1 MVTKIVEV
9 WQRDL
14 HQYSGNYTF
23 FQKEK
28 LERMDLQQ
36 RAFENQQEYIKQQ
49 ERFIE
54 RFRAKA
60 TKAAAAQSAIKR
72 LDKLDVIEAPDGSV
86 PVMNINFDV
95 ATQPGK
101 IICTLNGVS
110 KSYGSLTILDN
121 AIAEINRG
129 DKIALIGANG
139 KGKSTLLRIITGQ
152 EPIDGERKWG
162 HNVEESFY
170 AQHQLEALN
179 VELEVLEELKR
190 CGSGKTELE
199 LRQLLGC
206 FLFSGDDVFK
216 RIKVLS
222 GGEKARVALSKVIAA
237 KGNFLLLDEP
247 TNHLDMQSV
256 EMLIE
261 ALNKYKGTLIIVSH
275 DRYFISKTANKIW
288 NIENGELKEFNG
300 TYDEWD
306 VWHKDKL
313 KRELPS
319 PNKPAPVA
327 AKKEEKPAPKVNI
340 NNEQL
345 NNLKKDYQK
354 QQKLLQKNEE
364 EINKLKTE
372 VAALEAK
379 LADPAFYSNR
389 QEFQKVDEEYRKQS
403 ARLKEKNTEYDK
415 IFESMMELEEK
426 ING

>member
-1 MVTKIVEV
+1 
-9 WQRDL
+9 
-14 HQYSGNYTF
+14 
-23 FQKEK
+23 
-28 LERMDLQQ
+28 
-36 RAFENQQEYIKQQ
+36 
-49 ERFIE
+49 
-54 RFRAKA
+54 
-60 TKAAAAQSAIKR
+60 
-72 LDKLDVIEAPDGSV
+72 
-86 PVMNINFDV
+86 
-95 ATQPGK
+95 
-101 IICTLNGVS
+101 
-110 KSYGSLTILDN
+110 
-121 AIAEINRG
+121 
-129 DKIALIGANG
+129 
-139 KGKSTLLRIITGQ
+139 LLRIITGQ

-170 AQHQLEALN
+170 AQHQLEALK

-288 NIENGELKEFNG
+288 NIENGEIKEFNG

-319 PNKPAPVA
+319 TSKPAAVT
-327 AKKEEKPAPKVNI
+327 AKKEEKTAPKVTV
-340 NNEQL
+340 NNDQL
-345 NNLKKDYQK
+345 NNLKRDYQK
-354 QQKLLQKNEE
+354 QQKQLQKNEE

-415 IFESMMELEEK
+415 VFESMMELEEK